1 MSGPNGYTAVMA
13 TTKRK
18 PTPDKEGLALL
29 EEMQKKMDGATE
41 EEVLAA
47 VAAYR
52 ARREREKATKE
63 SKPRRASA

>member
-1 MSGPNGYTAVMA
+1 MA

-18 PTPDKEGLALL
+18 KAPDKEGLALL
-29 EEMQKKMDGATE
+29 EAIQRKIEGTTE

-47 VAAYR
+47 LAADKKLR
-52 ARREREKATKE
+52 AGRRAPSKE